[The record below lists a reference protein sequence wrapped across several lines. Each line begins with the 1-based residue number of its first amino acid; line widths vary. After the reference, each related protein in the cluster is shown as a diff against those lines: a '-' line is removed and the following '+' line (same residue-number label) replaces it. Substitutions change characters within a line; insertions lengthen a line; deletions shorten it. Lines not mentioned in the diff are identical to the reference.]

1 MSTTVIGLF
10 AGLLVGLGI
19 AIDGLTGFLLL
30 VVFGAVGFVIGK
42 VIDGDL
48 DLSSVLNSGSS
59 RGVR

>member
-48 DLSSVLNSGSS
+48 DLSSFLNSGSS

>member
-1 MSTTVIGLF
+1 MSTNVIGLF

-48 DLSSVLNSGSS
+48 DLSSVLSSGSS

>member
-1 MSTTVIGLF
+1 MSTNVIGLF